1 MITIEKVNKNS
12 ETKERTKE
20 QLKDKVKPEKLYED
34 DREEILEHIHDTVDF
49 GCTETI
55 YPNTDR
61 NAMLNKV
68 REVLQSGVQSN
79 DVKVSI
85 VIDDK
90 TEKNLYYVNT
100 TNLNGL
106 LGILGL

>member
-1 MITIEKVNKNS
+1 
-12 ETKERTKE
+12 
-20 QLKDKVKPEKLYED
+20 
-34 DREEILEHIHDTVDF
+34 
-49 GCTETI
+49 
-55 YPNTDR
+55 
-61 NAMLNKV
+61 MLNKV

>member
-1 MITIEKVNKNS
+1 MITIENVNNNPVA
-12 ETKERTKE
+12 KERTKE
-20 QLKDKVKPEKLYED
+20 QLKNKVKKPELHND

-49 GCTETI
+49 GCNETI
-55 YPNTDR
+55 YPNADR

-68 REVLQSGVQSN
+68 REVIESGVQSS

-106 LGILGL
+106 IAILGL

>member
-1 MITIEKVNKNS
+1 MITIEKVNNNPA
-12 ETKERTKE
+12 TKERIKE
-20 QLKDKVKPEKLYED
+20 QLKNKVKPELHND

-55 YPNTDR
+55 YPNADR

-68 REVLQSGVQSN
+68 REVLQSGVKSN

-85 VIDDK
+85 VIDDC

-106 LGILGL
+106 LAILGL

>member
-1 MITIEKVNKNS
+1 MITIEKVNNNPK
-12 ETKERTKE
+12 TKERTKE
-20 QLKDKVKPEKLYED
+20 QLKNKIKPEKLYED
-34 DREEILEHIHDTVDF
+34 DREEILEHIHDTVGF

-55 YPNTDR
+55 YPNPDR